1 MNPLEERRLSQ
12 HSVVNKRGRLR
23 RAGISKKLLLGVL
36 GGLVLCSFGVFGLY
50 LYVSQEPEPAEKLE
64 IALRWLNKGEID
76 TAARIAE
83 SIPEESLKRNA
94 DRSAKLFLLGVE
106 ARTKAKE
113 IDQYKVA
120 TQLNEEAVRNLK
132 QSRSLSFPPGFAG
145 IGNYHL
151 GMALYELF
159 RWKEAIDPLQIA
171 FERYPI
177 GRADTLECLVD
188 IDLSRGKRDY
198 KGALARI
205 AHWRSLPQ
213 SGEYDS
219 ERADLKEMQALIAKG
234 QMQDAINLG
243 LRIPE
248 SSPYRPKCEQL
259 LGKAYREMA
268 AALIDPSEDKIRL
281 GFLGDASK
289 YLTACLKSTK
299 TPVSIRRQANLELG
313 LVQRDLGQLTDA
325 ISTFSI
331 LRLSSPFEPEGLA
344 AGLEELDALIK
355 TNRTDE
361 VLVTLDQINN
371 LLYDLRVFDTDQLPL
386 SLVRERFVKLAYDLI
401 DAKAYSVA
409 NRFIKRIP
417 KMCTDLDRFKL
428 DSRNYNDWA
437 VSLEGDPDSELSKLD
452 YYKASASAYR
462 ELTRRLPLDDQYG
475 QWLWTAIEN
484 FRKGHAFK
492 ESNEVLKQFL
502 TYESRENRPKGFLV
516 RARNFSSMENSP
528 EAAISLLQIVE
539 SNVATPLIYDARF
552 ELAKIRA
559 SSEQYDEAEKLLLE
573 NLSGDLKPES
583 SVWRESLYTL
593 GSMLFSRGEKMLIDA
608 KNAIELNPSQT
619 LQTLS
624 QVEASHNMLK
634 NSIVRIEDFLRRF
647 ESDDRRFHSLYQIA
661 KAYQMASYW
670 PEIQLRENTVTSE
683 DSSES
688 LKAQRKSDLANSR
701 ASYKRLRQ
709 EIIKDTAVD
718 PKSSSLKELLRN
730 SYFGE
735 ADLYFFDGAY
745 EDAMTAYSEAANWF
759 VNEPESLEARK
770 QIAVC
775 QKRLGK
781 YADSRRSIEYA
792 KSMLQRIP
800 ADRDDRFKVTTA
812 MDRAAWDTYLNAMLA
827 ELDDLEKAKP

>member
-1 MNPLEERRLSQ
+1 VSQKEERSLTHNAFVS
-12 HSVVNKRGRLR
+12 KRVRHR
-23 RAGISKKLLLGVL
+23 RAGISKKILLGVL
-36 GGLVLCSFGVFGLY
+36 GGLMLCSFGVFSLY
-50 LYVSQEPEPAEKLE
+50 LYLSQEPEPAEKLE
-64 IALRWLNKGEID
+64 IALRWLNKGELD

-83 SIPEESLKRNA
+83 SIPEEALKRNA
-94 DRSAKLFLLGVE
+94 DKSAKLFVLGVE

-120 TQLNEEAVRNLK
+120 TQLNEEAVKKLK
-132 QSRSLSFPPGFAG
+132 QSRSLSFPQGFAG

-159 RWKEAIDPLQIA
+159 RWKEAVEPLQIA

-177 GRADTLECLVD
+177 GRADALECLVD
-188 IDLSRGKRDY
+188 IDLSRGRRDY

-213 SGEYDS
+213 SGEFDS

-234 QMQDAINLG
+234 QMQDAIKLG
-243 LRIPE
+243 TRIPE
-248 SSPYRPKCEQL
+248 TYPYRPKCEQL

-268 AALIDPSEDKIRL
+268 AAL
-281 GFLGDASK
+281 DASPDDETRK
-289 YLTACLKSTK
+289 GYLADATRHLAACLKSTK

-313 LVQRDLGQLTDA
+313 FVQRDSGQLTDA

-371 LLYDLRVFDTDQLPL
+371 LLYDLKVFDTDQLPL
-386 SLVRERFVKLAYDLI
+386 SVVRERFVKLANDLI
-401 DAKAYSVA
+401 DSKAFPVA
-409 NRFIKRIP
+409 NSFIKRMP
-417 KMCTDLDRFKL
+417 RMCTDLDRLKL

-437 VSLEGDPDSELSKLD
+437 VSLEDDPKSELSKLE
-452 YYKASASAYR
+452 YYKNSAKAYR
-462 ELTRRLPLDDQYG
+462 ELTRRLPLDDQYD
-475 QWLWTAIEN
+475 QWLWTSIEN
-484 FRKGHAFK
+484 FRKGHAYK

-502 TYESRENRPKGFLV
+502 AYENRENRPKGFLV
-516 RARNFSSMENSP
+516 RARNFSSMEDSS
-528 EAAISLLQIVE
+528 EAATSLLQIVD
-539 SNVATPLIYDARF
+539 SNVPTPLIYDARF

-559 SSEQYDEAEKLLLE
+559 ASEQYDEAEKLLLE

-583 SVWRESLYTL
+583 AIWRESLYTL
-593 GSMLFSRGEKMLIDA
+593 GAMLFSRGEKMLIDA

-634 NSIVRIEDFLRRF
+634 GSVVRIEDFLRRF
-647 ESDDRRFHSLYQIA
+647 ETDDRRFHSLYQIA
-661 KAYQMASYW
+661 KAYQLASFW

-709 EIIKDTAVD
+709 EIIRDTAID

-735 ADLYFFDGAY
+735 ADLYFYDGAY

-775 QKRLGK
+775 QKRLGN
-781 YADSRRSIEYA
+781 YADSRRSVEYA

-812 MDRAAWDTYLNAMLA
+812 MDRAAWETYLNAMLA

>member
-1 MNPLEERRLSQ
+1 VSQKEESSSTLNAFVGNRVR
-12 HSVVNKRGRLR
+12 HR
-23 RAGISKKLLLGVL
+23 RAGISKKILLGVL
-36 GGLVLCSFGVFGLY
+36 GGLVLCSFGVFSLY
-50 LYVSQEPEPAEKLE
+50 LYLSEEPEPAEKLE

-83 SIPEESLKRNA
+83 SIPEEALKRNA
-94 DRSAKLFLLGVE
+94 DKSAKLFVLGVE

-120 TQLNEEAVRNLK
+120 TQLNEEAVKKLK

-159 RWKEAIDPLQIA
+159 RWKEAVEPLQIA
-171 FERYPI
+171 YERYPI
-177 GRADTLECLVD
+177 GRADALECLVD
-188 IDLSRGKRDY
+188 IDLSRGRRDY

-213 SGEYDS
+213 SGEFDS

-234 QMQDAINLG
+234 QMQDAVKLG
-243 LRIPE
+243 TQIPE
-248 SSPYRPKCEQL
+248 TSPYRPKCEQL

-268 AALIDPSEDKIRL
+268 AALADSPDDETRKGYL
-281 GFLGDASK
+281 ADATSH
-289 YLTACLKSTK
+289 LTACLKSTK
-299 TPVSIRRQANLELG
+299 TPVSIRRQANLEFG
-313 LVQRDLGQLTDA
+313 FVQRDSGQLTDA

-355 TNRTDE
+355 T
-361 VLVTLDQINN
+361 V
-371 LLYDLRVFDTDQLPL
+371 
-386 SLVRERFVKLAYDLI
+386 VRERFVKLANDLI
-401 DAKAYSVA
+401 DAKVFPVA
-409 NRFIKRIP
+409 NSFIKRIP
-417 KMCTDLDRFKL
+417 RMCTDLDRLKL

-437 VSLEGDPDSELSKLD
+437 VSLEDDPKSELSKLD
-452 YYKASASAYR
+452 YYKNSATAYR
-462 ELTRRLPLDDQYG
+462 ELTRRLPLDDQYD
-475 QWLWTAIEN
+475 QWLWTSIEN
-484 FRKGHAFK
+484 FRKGHAYK

-502 TYESRENRPKGFLV
+502 AYENRENRPKGFLV
-516 RARNFSSMENSP
+516 RARNFSSMEDSS
-528 EAAISLLQIVE
+528 EAATSLLQIVD
-539 SNVATPLIYDARF
+539 SNVPTPLIYDARF

-559 SSEQYDEAEKLLLE
+559 ASEQYDEAEKLLLE

-583 SVWRESLYTL
+583 AIWRESLYTL
-593 GSMLFSRGEKMLIDA
+593 GAMLFSRGEKMLIDA

-634 NSIVRIEDFLRRF
+634 GSIVRIEDFLRRF
-647 ESDDRRFHSLYQIA
+647 ETDDRRFHSLYQIA
-661 KAYQMASYW
+661 KAYQLACFW

-701 ASYKRLRQ
+701 ASYNRLRQ
-709 EIIKDTAVD
+709 EIIRDTAID
-718 PKSSSLKELLRN
+718 PKSSRLKELLRN

-775 QKRLGK
+775 QKRLGN
-781 YADSRRSIEYA
+781 YADSRRSVEYA

-800 ADRDDRFKVTTA
+800 ADRDDRFKATTA
-812 MDRAAWDTYLNAMLA
+812 MDRAAWETYLNAMLA